1 MKMLKSRRYRED
13 ISSINRIVHKKS
25 GVSLVEIIVALLI
38 LALAALPAVGTFS
51 TYYSTSTR
59 QMEQEMALKI
69 AESVI
74 NLMQSLSYDMIN
86 DGTLT
91 AVPLDIQTPDGT
103 VQGTLNFGKPGP
115 QMIGLSADG
124 KTPGHPNNLY
134 LIGPQD
140 PLFLH
145 PSKPIGSFYTKEQA
159 EQINKE
165 KGYIMKEDAG
175 RGYRRAVP
183 SPLPIDIIEKES
195 IKSLL
200 DNGQVVICAG
210 GGGIPV
216 IKQGDKL
223 EGIAAVIDKDYAS
236 AKLAELIDADYLVI
250 LTAVNNVCLNYG
262 KENEVVLKDVKKA
275 EMATYLEEGHFAK
288 GSMYPKVQAV
298 LNFLNNKN
306 KVAVIASLDNAK
318 DAFKLKAGTIIH

>member
-1 MKMLKSRRYRED
+1 MTKYVVSLGGNALGNNPIEQKQALIKVAEAITDLIMDNNEVA
-13 ISSINRIVHKKS
+13 IVH
-25 GVSLVEIIVALLI
+25 GNG
-38 LALAALPAVGTFS
+38 PQVG
-51 TYYSTSTR
+51 
-59 QMEQEMALKI
+59 M
-69 AESVI
+69 I
-74 NLMQSLSYDMIN
+74 NLAFETSKETPNMPFPECGAMSEGYIGYHIQNALYNSFKENNVNKSVV
-86 DGTLT
+86 TLIT
-91 AVPLDIQTPDGT
+91 QVLVD
-103 VQGTLNFGKPGP
+103 
-115 QMIGLSADG
+115 
-124 KTPGHPNNLY
+124 
-134 LIGPQD
+134 PQD

-145 PSKPIGSFYTKEQA
+145 PSKPIGSFYNKEQA

-175 RGYRRAVP
+175 RGYRRVVP

-216 IKQGDKL
+216 IKQDNKL
-223 EGIAAVIDKDYAS
+223 EGVAAVIDKDYAS

-262 KENEVVLKDVKKA
+262 KENEVVLKDVKKDDIA
-275 EMATYLEEGHFAK
+275 KYLEEGHFAK

-318 DAFKLKAGTIIH
+318 DAFKLKAGTIIK

>member
-1 MKMLKSRRYRED
+1 MAKYVVSLGGNALGNNPTEQKQALIKVAEAITDLIMGGNEVA
-13 ISSINRIVHKKS
+13 IVH
-25 GVSLVEIIVALLI
+25 GNG
-38 LALAALPAVGTFS
+38 PQVG
-51 TYYSTSTR
+51 
-59 QMEQEMALKI
+59 M
-69 AESVI
+69 I
-74 NLMQSLSYDMIN
+74 NLAFETSKETPNMPFPECGAMSEGYIGYHIQNALYNSFKENNVNKSVV
-86 DGTLT
+86 TLIT
-91 AVPLDIQTPDGT
+91 QVLVD
-103 VQGTLNFGKPGP
+103 
-115 QMIGLSADG
+115 
-124 KTPGHPNNLY
+124 
-134 LIGPQD
+134 PQD

-175 RGYRRAVP
+175 RGYRRVVP

-195 IKSLL
+195 IKALL

-216 IKQGDKL
+216 IKQDDKL
-223 EGIAAVIDKDYAS
+223 EGVAAVIDKDYAS

-250 LTAVNNVCLNYG
+250 LTAVDNVCLNYG
-262 KENEVVLKDVKKA
+262 KENEVILKDVKKGDLA
-275 EMATYLEEGHFAK
+275 RYLEEGHFAK

-298 LNFLNNKN
+298 LNFLNNIS

-318 DAFKLKAGTIIH
+318 DAFKLKAGTIIR

>member
-1 MKMLKSRRYRED
+1 MAKYVVSLGGNALGNNPIEQKQALIKVAEAITDLIMGGNEVA
-13 ISSINRIVHKKS
+13 IVH
-25 GVSLVEIIVALLI
+25 GNG
-38 LALAALPAVGTFS
+38 PQVG
-51 TYYSTSTR
+51 
-59 QMEQEMALKI
+59 M
-69 AESVI
+69 I
-74 NLMQSLSYDMIN
+74 NLAFETSKETPNMPFPECGAMSEGYIGYHIQNALYNSFKQNNVNKSVV
-86 DGTLT
+86 TLIT
-91 AVPLDIQTPDGT
+91 QVLVD
-103 VQGTLNFGKPGP
+103 
-115 QMIGLSADG
+115 
-124 KTPGHPNNLY
+124 
-134 LIGPQD
+134 PQD

-145 PSKPIGSFYTKEQA
+145 PSKPIGSFYNKEQA

-175 RGYRRAVP
+175 RGYRRVVP
-183 SPLPIDIIEKES
+183 SPLPIDIMEKES
-195 IKSLL
+195 IKALL

-216 IKQGDKL
+216 IKQNDKL
-223 EGIAAVIDKDYAS
+223 EGVAAVIDKDYAS

-262 KENEVVLKDVKKA
+262 KENEVVLKDVKKGDLA
-275 EMATYLEEGHFAK
+275 KYLEEGHFAK

-318 DAFKLKAGTIIH
+318 DAFKLKAGTIIR

>member
-1 MKMLKSRRYRED
+1 MAKYVVSLGGNALGNNPIEQKQALIKVAEAITDLIMDNNEVA
-13 ISSINRIVHKKS
+13 IVH
-25 GVSLVEIIVALLI
+25 GNG
-38 LALAALPAVGTFS
+38 PQVG
-51 TYYSTSTR
+51 
-59 QMEQEMALKI
+59 M
-69 AESVI
+69 I
-74 NLMQSLSYDMIN
+74 NLAFETSKETPNMPFPECGAMSEGYIGYHIQNALYNSFKENNVNKSVV
-86 DGTLT
+86 TLIT
-91 AVPLDIQTPDGT
+91 QVLVD
-103 VQGTLNFGKPGP
+103 
-115 QMIGLSADG
+115 
-124 KTPGHPNNLY
+124 
-134 LIGPQD
+134 PQD

-145 PSKPIGSFYTKEQA
+145 PSKPIGSFYNKEQA

-175 RGYRRAVP
+175 RGYRRVVP

-200 DNGQVVICAG
+200 DNGQVVTCAG

-216 IKQGDKL
+216 IKQDNKL
-223 EGIAAVIDKDYAS
+223 EGVAAVIDKDYAS

-262 KENEVVLKDVKKA
+262 KENEVVLKDVKKGDIA
-275 EMATYLEEGHFAK
+275 KYLEEGHFAK

-318 DAFKLKAGTIIH
+318 DAFKLKAGTIIK